1 MVYFAIIVLYN
12 FTMNDFT
19 DLRNRW
25 LQHEEKIL
33 KTCRQFKMKKPL
45 GQVHATLNNKTG
57 KIYYTINYK
66 NGKCISVS
74 DDDSRLNPY
83 RHWKLVEAM
92 KRSAYSNINKLIG
105 DQKKLENYSLQIQ
118 PK

>member
-66 NGKCISVS
+66 MANAYPSVMTTPGS
-74 DDDSRLNPY
+74 IPTDTGS
-83 RHWKLVEAM
+83 
-92 KRSAYSNINKLIG
+92 S
-105 DQKKLENYSLQIQ
+105 
-118 PK
+118 

>member
-1 MVYFAIIVLYN
+1 
-12 FTMNDFT
+12 
-19 DLRNRW
+19 
-25 LQHEEKIL
+25 
-33 KTCRQFKMKKPL
+33 MKKPL